1 MAKAEKKKGKG
12 KGKGK
17 KPEYPDAKPAGK
29 SALRQRYEDNIIPA
43 LMTEFGYT
51 SREQVPKVS
60 KIVVNT
66 TTKKAIQTPK
76 VLDQAAQEI
85 ANITGQRPVIT
96 KARKSIATYKLRAG
110 MPLGV
115 KVTLRRDRMYDFL
128 DKFVNITLPRIR
140 DFRGVSPKAFDG
152 RGNFSVGVTEQLIFP
167 EIDYNQV
174 ERIHGLNISIITS
187 AKTDGEGRALLKHIG
202 MPLRK

>member
-1 MAKAEKKKGKG
+1 
-12 KGKGK
+12 
-17 KPEYPDAKPAGK
+17 
-29 SALRQRYEDNIIPA
+29 
-43 LMTEFGYT
+43 FGYT

-66 TTKKAIQTPK
+66 TTKEAIQTPK

-187 AKTDGEGRALLKHIG
+187 AKTDAEGRALLKHIG